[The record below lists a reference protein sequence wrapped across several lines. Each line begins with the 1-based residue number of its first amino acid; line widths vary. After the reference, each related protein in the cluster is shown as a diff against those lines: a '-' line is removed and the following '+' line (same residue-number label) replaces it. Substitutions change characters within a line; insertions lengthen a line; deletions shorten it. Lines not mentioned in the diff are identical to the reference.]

1 MKVLSAFFFLSKI
14 LYIRNLRS
22 KRFRVV
28 SEQRKTKELRGT
40 GFSVL
45 ATRKMEREPPF
56 FTRSLTVVPRSLLR
70 NCTEALTTQASTDI
84 RRKVILCWSN
94 LFVLETCLGV
104 SAEKKK
110 KGDSPKQSRQR
121 AASENRPDVEKTP
134 PEKKNEKEKVPSVKK
149 PEVSKERTPSEK
161 KLEVKPSEK
170 KPEVAPTEKKPEVTP
185 SEQKPEVAP
194 TEKKPEVAPS
204 EKKPEVT
211 PNEKKPEVTPSE
223 TKPAVI
229 PTEKK
234 PEVIPSDKKEET
246 PTEKKGEETIGRRLS
261 DKKPELVR
269 PPIMGVKP
277 FALPRDRATTDSTV
291 RPSAPHP
298 RDRTATSDKGSS
310 QTTSDETA
318 SAPAPAAK
326 KPPKFGIGMGGLA
339 GGGLLAE
346 MKQRQERAASLKRV
360 SKVI

>member
-1 MKVLSAFFFLSKI
+1 M
-14 LYIRNLRS
+14 
-22 KRFRVV
+22 
-28 SEQRKTKELRGT
+28 
-40 GFSVL
+40 
-45 ATRKMEREPPF
+45 
-56 FTRSLTVVPRSLLR
+56 
-70 NCTEALTTQASTDI
+70 
-84 RRKVILCWSN
+84 
-94 LFVLETCLGV
+94 ETCLCV

-121 AASENRPDVEKTP
+121 AASENRPDLEKTP

-149 PEVSKERTPSEK
+149 PEFSKERTPSEK

-185 SEQKPEVAP
+185 SE
-194 TEKKPEVAPS
+194 KKP
-204 EKKPEVT
+204 KVT
-211 PNEKKPEVTPSE
+211 PNEKEPEVNPSE
-223 TKPAVI
+223 TKPAVT

-246 PTEKKGEETIGRRLS
+246 PTEKKAEETIGRRLS

-277 FALPRDRATTDSTV
+277 FALPRDRVTTDSTV
-291 RPSAPHP
+291 RPSVPHP
-298 RDRTATSDKGSS
+298 RDRAATSDKGSS
-310 QTTSDETA
+310 QLTSDEAA

-346 MKQRQERAASLKRV
+346 MKQRQERAASLKKVR
-360 SKVI
+360 KVIKFD

>member
-1 MKVLSAFFFLSKI
+1 M
-14 LYIRNLRS
+14 
-22 KRFRVV
+22 
-28 SEQRKTKELRGT
+28 
-40 GFSVL
+40 
-45 ATRKMEREPPF
+45 
-56 FTRSLTVVPRSLLR
+56 
-70 NCTEALTTQASTDI
+70 
-84 RRKVILCWSN
+84 
-94 LFVLETCLGV
+94 ETCLGV

-121 AASENRPDVEKTP
+121 AASENRPDVGKTP

-170 KPEVAPTEKKPEVTP
+170 KPEV
-185 SEQKPEVAP
+185 
-194 TEKKPEVAPS
+194 
-204 EKKPEVT
+204 T
-211 PNEKKPEVTPSE
+211 PNEKEPEVTPSE

-277 FALPRDRATTDSTV
+277 FALPRDKATTDSTV
-291 RPSAPHP
+291 RPIAPHP

-318 SAPAPAAK
+318 SAPAPAVK

-346 MKQRQERAASLKRV
+346 MKLRQERAASLKKV